1 MDLTE
6 FGMDKFEVGAESS
19 GGETRIKPG
28 RYELKYAG
36 SDMIEG
42 KNGWKALKIMFDV
55 VGEIISV
62 NHAFTMAHNNE
73 KPVEIGRQSLSLML
87 NAMGVG
93 SMKNTDELLGKKVEG
108 ELVVG
113 EKGYLEIKDDFGN
126 GWKAYGSTSTTENA
140 DPKDVL
146 PKEDKEEMFPDDV
159 EDDDMPF

>member
-6 FGMDKFEVGAESS
+6 FGMDKFEAGAESS
-19 GGETRIKPG
+19 GGETRVKPG
-28 RYELKYAG
+28 RYDLKYAG

-42 KNGWKALKIMFDV
+42 RNGWKALKIMFDV

-93 SMKNTDELLGKKVEG
+93 SMKNTDELVGKRVEA

-113 EKGYLEIKDDFGN
+113 EKGYLEINDNFGKTWMTA
-126 GWKAYGSTSTTENA
+126 GTTTASENLNPKEEL
-140 DPKDVL
+140 PKD
-146 PKEDKEEMFPDDV
+146 EMFPSDV
-159 EDDDMPF
+159 DEENDLPF